1 MDLTQDILNGFED
14 VVEDELK
21 KVQQQ
26 QNEAILSTAAL
37 ALAVPG
43 IAKAIIRLIEGF
55 KKKYNF
61 SLSKNSD
68 SKSWL
73 KIIEEIADKI
83 DNKLNTPFNI
93 ILKPFVQDEANRKK
107 IAGILK
113 GIFLLAL
120 SVGSDLSTAPTLYAK
135 MQTLLQGTGIDVTQN
150 VVATNAEKIGEL
162 LKKAINYISLKE
174 QIKSL
179 IRKQLEEMSTTAGVG
194 GYSTPFAFSP
204 NKALKNAATK
214 YAMKMGWKL
223 AGGMPKKSK
232 VVDYKELWKGK
243 KSAMN
248 EKLIK
253 LIEQELLNEV
263 TYSKFKKEVK
273 HRTKSEQLHKAIREV
288 KKKLQEIDRIVEY
301 TSRMKQE
308 LSEDEGGIS
317 YWKATQNNIGRISE
331 MVNQLNNKI
340 KNLHQ

>member
-1 MDLTQDILNGFED
+1 VDLTQDILNGFED
-14 VVEDELK
+14 AVEDELK

-43 IAKAIIRLIEGF
+43 IAKAIIKLIEGF
-55 KKKYNF
+55 KKKYSF

-83 DNKLNTPFNI
+83 DSKLNTPFNI
-93 ILKPFVQDEANRKK
+93 VLKPFVQDEANRKK

-120 SVGSDLSTAPTLYAK
+120 SVGSDLSTAPTLYTK
-135 MQTLLQGTGIDVTQN
+135 IQTLLQGTGIDVTQN

-179 IRKQLEEMSTTAGVG
+179 IHKQLEEMSTTAGVG
-194 GYSTPFAFSP
+194 GLS
-204 NKALKNAATK
+204 
-214 YAMKMGWKL
+214 
-223 AGGMPKKSK
+223 
-232 VVDYKELWKGK
+232 
-243 KSAMN
+243 
-248 EKLIK
+248 LIH
-253 LIEQELLNEV
+253 I
-263 TYSKFKKEVK
+263 
-273 HRTKSEQLHKAIREV
+273 
-288 KKKLQEIDRIVEY
+288 
-301 TSRMKQE
+301 
-308 LSEDEGGIS
+308 
-317 YWKATQNNIGRISE
+317 
-331 MVNQLNNKI
+331 
-340 KNLHQ
+340 